1 MLEAYLRAT
10 LSADPAAVD
19 PVLTLRVQGG
29 EPDITLELEAVP
41 GASEQ
46 LDPTTANGIVPQVL
60 RVALS
65 GAIGGSPFELGDDAD
80 STDGITVDLTLGEK
94 SQWAVR
100 APASTGRWS
109 PWPLGYEMRFGGAPP
124 PGLAAVNI
132 AAQFGEGDAEFSVP
146 LITSGLSTNSGRTV
160 SESGHAISL
169 SGFGGEARY
178 DRHKVTLQLE
188 PGHGLTHGAIV
199 ALLAELA
206 GVPASAMAVD
216 SSIGFALRRAVDFVE
231 EEFWS
236 AASDV
241 LFGCG
246 YVLHWTSGGSLVAL
260 PRAPLN
266 QSPTL
271 HRIGARRILGASLS
285 PVDVSGVAEKATC
298 IRVEGIAPVLPD
310 DAGEGVTTE
319 VNVTKSYQ
327 VGFLPALSTFSV
339 NLATDVLTA
348 STATAFLALGSGGGF
363 IRAEDGGVLKSMV
376 VTIRTKRGGCILSE
390 ETLVFGW
397 YNPEHMRYN
406 YTGEVEP
413 NLEANGTVTGTA
425 WIFESGAV
433 AGDSSKAYLWPTE
446 RWCLISRELLT
457 KVENHDTFEAESE
470 TKLTGGFLNPESFA
484 KEPSDTT
491 PDWPNEPF
499 STDVFVTG
507 DGRPVRYLN
516 EKFFGARTTFADILP
531 FIGGTALPGLYWFNV
546 ADYVTPLTREETTF
560 EGANGY
566 LIGTDTQREGFAIN
580 PQAPG
585 FPPHWFLGDKTSG
598 DLYAEFQ
605 DTTSEAVTY
614 SASVGDSS
622 HTAVTVRADQIQ
634 RLQTA
639 DVEHLAGFL
648 PAMPRCDPSDD
659 ARKDGAPFS
668 ATVCRP
674 GSRAYNLKVVSSDFV
689 EDAIQAGTLADI
701 LLREEHGIPVVLA
714 IPFDPTIRPGD
725 ECIVDLPD
733 PQIQGRGWVDKA
745 SLELSD
751 RFRYSRITVK
761 LHPN

>member
-10 LSADPAAVD
+10 LSADLASVD

-29 EPDITLELEAVP
+29 EPELTLELESVP

-46 LDPTTANGIVPQVL
+46 LDPTSASGIVPQVL
-60 RVALS
+60 RIAAS
-65 GAIGGSPFELGDDAD
+65 GAIGGSPFEIADDSD

-94 SQWAVR
+94 SQWALR
-100 APASTGRWS
+100 APASSGRWS

-132 AAQFGEGDAEFSVP
+132 AAQFGEGDAAFSVP

-160 SESGHAISL
+160 GSDGHTIAL

-199 ALLAELA
+199 AMLAELA
-206 GVPASAMAVD
+206 GVPSSAMAVD

-246 YVLHWTSGGSLVAL
+246 YVLHWTANGSLVAL

-271 HRIGARRILGASLS
+271 HRIGARRLLGVAFS
-285 PVDVSGVAEKATC
+285 PIDVSGIAEKATC
-298 IRVEGIAPVLPD
+298 IRVEGISPVLPD

-319 VNVTKSYQ
+319 VNVVKSYE
-327 VGFLPALSTFSV
+327 VGFVPALSTFSV
-339 NLATDVLTA
+339 NLSTDVLTA
-348 STATAFLALGSGGGF
+348 STATAFLALGSGGSF
-363 IRAEDGGVLKSMV
+363 IRAEDGGVLKTMV

-390 ETLVFGW
+390 ETLTYGW
-397 YNPEHMRYN
+397 FNPEHFRYN

-413 NLEANGTVTGTA
+413 NLEANGTFSGTA
-425 WIFESGAV
+425 WIFEPGAV
-433 AGDSSKAYLWPTE
+433 SGDSSKAYRWPTE
-446 RWCLISRELLT
+446 RWCLISRELVT
-457 KVENHDTFEAESE
+457 KVENHETFEAESE
-470 TKLTGGFLNPESFA
+470 TKVTGGFLNPESFA
-484 KEPSDTT
+484 KEPIDSD
-491 PDWPNEPF
+491 PQDWPNVIY
-499 STDVFVTG
+499 STDPYVTG
-507 DGRPVRYLN
+507 DGRPVQFIM
-516 EKFFGARTTFADILP
+516 EKFFGARASFADLVP
-531 FIGGTALPGLYWFNV
+531 FVGTEAWPTGGLDFT
-546 ADYVTPLTREETTF
+546 DTSPLTREETTF
-560 EGANGY
+560 TGANGY
-566 LIGTDTQREGFAIN
+566 LLGTDTQREGFAVN
-580 PQAPG
+580 PRTPG
-585 FPPHWFLGDKTSG
+585 FPPYWYLGDRTSG
-598 DLYAEFQ
+598 APTALFQ
-605 DTTSEAVTY
+605 DTTSEVVTY
-614 SASVGDSS
+614 SAMTGDSS
-622 HTAVTVRADQIQ
+622 HTVVTVRADQIQ
-634 RLQTA
+634 RLQA
-639 DVEHLAGFL
+639 AEVEHLAGFL

-733 PQIQGRGWVDKA
+733 VQIQGRGWVDKA
-745 SLELSD
+745 SLELSG

-761 LHPN
+761 LHPVS